1 MIKCDFMFFE
11 RDLTFQLKSWSSR
24 PKPKPLL
31 LKGARQ
37 VGKTSILKWFGKK
50 EYEKTAY
57 FNFDRQPD
65 LKQFFELTKDP
76 KRIIQNLSLVL
87 GFSIEPRNTL
97 IIFDEIQECKEALNS
112 LKYFEESDEAYHVI
126 GAGSLLGVTLGN
138 YSSFPVG
145 KVDFLKIHPLTFLEF
160 LNQKDPKM
168 AEFIR
173 GIEKVEPLLDY
184 FVNRIS
190 ESFRLFMISGGMP
203 EPAREIAESGDLSR
217 VEELLDNINQAYQL
231 DFSKHVPAKDI
242 QKIAYIWDSIP
253 SQLAKENK
261 KFLYQV
267 VKPGARAREYEDA
280 LTWLIQAGLVQKVS
294 RITKAAI
301 PLPAYLDLSAFKIYL
316 LDVGL
321 LRKKAGLDAK
331 MILNP
336 NDLFSEFKGALA
348 ENYIL
353 QSLLAQFDNAPAYWT
368 SNGRAEL
375 DFLLQHEGEL
385 IPIEVKSAEN
395 IRGKSLSVYGEEIN
409 PKVKIRFSMRNLI
422 QQEGLI
428 NIPLFLVD
436 RTKYFLDFVLKV

>member
-1 MIKCDFMFFE
+1 MFFE
-11 RDLTFQLKSWSSR
+11 REVTFQLKAWTSR

-76 KRIIQNLSLVL
+76 KRIIQNLSLVV

-145 KVDFLKIHPLTFLEF
+145 KVEFLEIHPLTFLEF
-160 LNQKDPKM
+160 LNQKDPEM

-203 EPAREIAESGDLSR
+203 EPAREIAENGDLSR

-231 DFSKHVPAKDI
+231 DFSKHVPSKDI

-353 QSLLAQFDNAPAYWT
+353 QSLLAQFDNAPVYWT

-395 IRGKSLSVYGEEIN
+395 IRGKSLSVYGEENN